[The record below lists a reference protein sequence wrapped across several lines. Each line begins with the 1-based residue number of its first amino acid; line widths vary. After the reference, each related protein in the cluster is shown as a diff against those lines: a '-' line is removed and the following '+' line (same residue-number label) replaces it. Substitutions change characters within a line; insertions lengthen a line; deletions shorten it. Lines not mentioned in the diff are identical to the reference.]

1 MSKTLLIT
9 GGAGYIG
16 SHFIEALYVSKPDFL
31 AGVKVVILDDLS
43 SGSQKVVDT
52 LSELAVAQGFV
63 APKLYQVDL
72 LNAEG
77 VSKVLSESKPD
88 AVVHFAAKIS
98 VAESVERPDFYFE
111 NNVVG
116 SKNLLSA
123 MKAVGTHRMVFSS
136 TAAVY
141 GKVEDPKTA
150 SKPLLETT
158 TLKPINPYGKTKL
171 MMEEEIRKAHIEW
184 KLNSVIFRYFNAA
197 GASLSGRIG
206 ECHEPETHLV
216 PLLVRSVLKGDE
228 LKVFGTNYETRDGS
242 CICDYIHVTDL
253 AAAHLLGLKHLFENE
268 TLSKVYNLGTAKG
281 SSVLEVIDA
290 VSVITGKKVK
300 TRIMPDRP
308 GDSGTLVAD
317 STQAR
322 NELGW
327 TPKHS
332 TMHDILKSV
341 IAWEGKHA

>member
-16 SHFIEALYVSKPDFL
+16 SHFIEALYESKPEFL
-31 AGVKVVILDDLS
+31 AGVRVVILDDLS

-52 LSELAVAQGFV
+52 LSALAESKGFPK
-63 APKLYQVDL
+63 PKLYQVDL

-77 VSKVLSESKPD
+77 VAKAFTESKPD

-111 NNVVG
+111 NNVMG
-116 SKNLLSA
+116 SKNLLIA
-123 MKAVGTHRMVFSS
+123 MKSVSCTRIVFSS

-141 GKVEDPKTA
+141 GKVEDAKKA
-150 SKPLLETT
+150 SLPLLEST

-171 MMEEEIRKAHIEW
+171 MMEETIQAARSEW

-197 GASLSGRIG
+197 GASFSGRLG

-216 PLLVRSVLKGDE
+216 PLLVRSVLKNDE

-242 CICDYIHVTDL
+242 CIRDYIHVADL
-253 AAAHLLGLKHLFENE
+253 ASAHLLGLKHLFENE
-268 TLSKVYNLGTAKG
+268 TLAKIYNLGTARG

-290 VSVITGKKVK
+290 ASVITGKTVK
-300 TRIMPDRP
+300 TRIMPARA

-317 STQAR
+317 STKAR
-322 NELGW
+322 TELGW
-327 TPKHS
+327 APAHS
-332 TMHDILKSV
+332 SLHDILKSV
-341 IAWEGKHA
+341 IAWESKHT